1 MSDRIIGV
9 KFVGLVLNLV
19 VSSGLSYSLA
29 NRRVSYITNLRIGLF
44 SFLFAFA
51 GLFANHLSVNVLS
64 ELFDVA
70 VDSVI
75 NPSFLAVW
83 LVSWLGIYNW
93 LKKDGLVVKKMPK
106 VTPDG
111 VYFDGGEPVQ
121 NEMRP
126 KINQEKGEDR
136 QSPLFRFVVAAAI
149 ILLLLFFVVIVA
161 SVVSDPDETQ
171 SSAEP
176 SLSVSQS
183 LSPSPSP
190 TMTINPVALP
200 KNGQILYYDKKLDY
214 VAPLTI
220 STEGTDSY
228 FVKLVSTKTWEP
240 VLWFFVRAG
249 QSVDIDVPLGRY
261 ELRYA
266 CGKEWYGL
274 ENLFGEDTAYYKADE
289 FFRFK
294 VSGTGYSGWTVEL
307 YAQRDGNLSVDEIKK
322 EDF

>member
-1 MSDRIIGV
+1 MNDRIIGV

-44 SFLFAFA
+44 SFLFAFV

-83 LVSWLGIYNW
+83 LVAWLGIYNH
-93 LKKDGLVVKKMPK
+93 LKKDGLVVKRMPK
-106 VTPDG
+106 ITPDS
-111 VYFDGGEPVQ
+111 VSFDNGEPVQ
-121 NEMRP
+121 S
-126 KINQEKGEDR
+126 KKQTKEDFQR
-136 QSPLFRFVVAAAI
+136 SPLFFCVVTAAI
-149 ILLLLFFVVIVA
+149 FLAAVLLIVA
-161 SVVSDPDETQ
+161 IASVIYGSDGSQ
-171 SSAEP
+171 SSDAAP
-176 SLSVSQS
+176 SLSSS
-183 LSPSPSP
+183 A
-190 TMTINPVALP
+190 TINPVALP

-220 STEGTDSY
+220 STKGTDSY
-228 FVKLVSTKTWEP
+228 FIKLVSTKTWEP

-266 CGKEWYGL
+266 CGEEWYGL
-274 ENLFGEDTAYYKADE
+274 EYLFGEDTAYYKADD

-307 YAQRDGNLSVDEIKK
+307 YAQRDGNLSVDEIDK